1 MQREMAKITFI
12 NKSSTLVIDIPKQ
25 DANWLLPTLEKMS
38 LVDKLLTLQEM
49 KESHEAAGLE
59 DFELFIDNKPMN
71 TMHKVGLLRL

>member
-1 MQREMAKITFI
+1 M
-12 NKSSTLVIDIPKQ
+12 
-25 DANWLLPTLEKMS
+25 LEKMS
-38 LVDKLLTLQEM
+38 VGDKLMTLQEM

>member
-12 NKSSTLVIDIPKQ
+12 NKSSSLVIDIPKQ
-25 DANWLLPTLEKMS
+25 DADWLLPMLEKMS
-38 LVDKLLTLQEM
+38 IGEKLLTLQET
-49 KESHEAAGLE
+49 KESHEASGLE